1 MSKRILIL
9 GAGKEQVPAIEAAAR
24 KGIRT
29 LVLDMNAEAEGAAL
43 ADEFRPVST
52 RDIGAILGFLGEYK
66 AKIDGV
72 MTIAS
77 DIPHCVSA
85 VAEVLGVP
93 HIALEVARRCI
104 DKFAMKQALLAGG
117 VNIPEFAAIASV
129 DDLKAFITRFGHPA
143 VIKPVDNSGARGVLR
158 LTRAIDLDWAFAYA
172 KQFSYSGRV
181 EVERFIPGLQIST
194 EGLVLDGRLHTT
206 GFADRNYAR
215 LDDTAPYMVEDGGD
229 IPTILGA
236 RDRQS
241 VIAEFDKAVSALGID
256 WGPAKGDMVFG
267 EDGKAYVIEIAA
279 RLSGGNFCYDKVPW
293 STGVD
298 IVDILVDMAV
308 GNPVDPQRFEPDR
321 NLATVQRYF
330 FPPPGRIEAIR
341 GLERAKAIPEIRKLD
356 LWVKP
361 GATVAAAENHPSRV
375 GYVIAC
381 APTRATATAAAEKAV
396 RAVDFVM
403 ALEANPETE
412 ITFSAAKRGRG
423 RDPSRQ
429 RREGEVV
436 PATDPHL
443 TRSPRTS
450 IRGSHPL
457 PPQSGR
463 RG

>member
-1 MSKRILIL
+1 VTKRILIL
-9 GAGKEQVPAIEAAAR
+9 GAGKEQIPAIEAAAR

-29 LVLDMNAEAEGAAL
+29 LVLDMNPEAEGAAL
-43 ADEFRPVST
+43 ADEFRAVST
-52 RDIGAILGFLGEYK
+52 RDIAAILAFLGEYK

-85 VAEVLGVP
+85 VAEALGVP
-93 HIALEVARRCI
+93 HIAPEVARRCI
-104 DKFAMKQALLAGG
+104 DKFAMKRALQAKG
-117 VNIPEFAAIASV
+117 VTIPEFAAIASV
-129 DDLKAFITRFGHPA
+129 EELEAFIERFGYPA

-158 LTRAIDLDWAFAYA
+158 LTRAIDLDWAFGYA

-194 EGLVLDGRLHTT
+194 EGLVLNGRLHTT

-215 LDDTAPYMVEDGGD
+215 LDDTLPYMVEDGGD

-236 RDRQS
+236 RERQS
-241 VIAEFDKAVSALGID
+241 VVAEFEKAVNALGID

-298 IVDILVDMAV
+298 IVDILVGMAV
-308 GNPVDPQRFEPDR
+308 GNPVDPRRLEPDR
-321 NLATVQRYF
+321 DLATVQRYF
-330 FPPPGRIEAIR
+330 FPRPGRIAAIR
-341 GLERAKAIPEIRKLD
+341 GLDRVKAIPAIRKLD

-361 GATVAAAENHPSRV
+361 GATVAAAENHPARV

-381 APTRATATAAAEKAV
+381 APSRAIATAAAEEAV

-403 ALEANPETE
+403 A
-412 ITFSAAKRGRG
+412 
-423 RDPSRQ
+423 
-429 RREGEVV
+429 
-436 PATDPHL
+436 
-443 TRSPRTS
+443 
-450 IRGSHPL
+450 
-457 PPQSGR
+457 
-463 RG
+463 